1 MGLELQ
7 IKLFVTQIPLG
18 ASQEFGVQKM
28 ALEAK
33 LC

>member
-1 MGLELQ
+1 MGLTFQ
-7 IKLFVTQIPLG
+7 IKLFVTQIPLD
-18 ASQEFGVQKM
+18 ASEEFGVQKM